1 MAIQIETLEELEEL
15 ITKDAKNALMTRGS
29 MSNQIIRDKVVDVT
43 KEMVYDRYEP
53 KNYERRGEQDGL
65 SDEENLTIYLEGKLD
80 KNTYQLSIAQEVDG
94 NFDDNEYSND
104 LAPTINEGWGDK
116 EQPYEKPS
124 GHLDYLRENLTTGI
138 VGELINA
145 LKHDLH
151 MLGYEIK

>member
-53 KNYERRGEQDGL
+53 KNYERRGEQGGL

-94 NFDDNEYSND
+94 NFDDSEYSND

-138 VGELINA
+138 DGELINA